1 MSFFNKLAETATQ
14 KELVKGLV
22 GALNKVTDRVLDTYR
37 KEEVDTQI
45 EVLASKEELQNVK
58 EELQEAVGSIDLS
71 HLATKEEVAGA
82 VDGLASEV
90 YVDEKID
97 QRTTGMATEEF
108 VLMEILKA
116 ETADK
121 EYDLSVFYTK
131 SEVDGKVGILASKEE
146 LAGAKEEL
154 NANIADAIQGFE
166 DKAMDEETINLF
178 NGILDKL
185 A

>member
-1 MSFFNKLAETATQ
+1 MSFFNKLTEAATQ
-14 KELVKGLV
+14 KELIKGLV
-22 GALNKVTDRVLDTYR
+22 GAVNKVTDRVLDTYR

-45 EVLASKEELQNVK
+45 EVLATKEELQGAV
-58 EELQEAVGSIDLS
+58 EELQGQVGSIDLS
-71 HLATKEEVAGA
+71 HLATKEELTGA

-131 SEVDGKVGILASKEE
+131 SEVDGKVNILASKEE
-146 LAGAKEEL
+146 LAGAKDEL
-154 NANIADAIQGFE
+154 NANIADAVLASE
-166 DKAMDEETINLF
+166 SKAMDAETIELF